1 VEPVKLVGENLR
13 AARTRRGLSL
23 SEVARQ
29 AGIGKGTL
37 SELEAGNRNP
47 TLETLYALATVLGL
61 PLGRLLAAEP
71 EPRVGG
77 ALHIHRS
84 AGPEISGHAA
94 DVELLDS
101 VDDGRTR
108 LEIYRLHVRAGTRYT
123 SPAHHPRV
131 IEQLHVHSGT
141 LVTGPESDPHS
152 LGPGD
157 YIRFDA
163 TVPHVYEAP
172 EDATTATL
180 VMRYP
185 T

>member
-1 VEPVKLVGENLR
+1 MEPVKLVGENLR

-37 SELEAGNRNP
+37 SELESGNRNP

-71 EPRVGG
+71 EARAEEPLRV
-77 ALHIHRS
+77 HRA
-84 AGPEISGHAA
+84 AGPEISGRAA

-108 LEIYRLHVRAGTRYT
+108 LEFYRLHIRAGTRYT

-131 IEQLHVHSGT
+131 IEQLHVHTGT
-141 LVTGPESDPHS
+141 LITGPESDPQT

-157 YIRFDA
+157 YLRFEA
-163 TVPHVYEAP
+163 TAPHIYEAP
-172 EDATTATL
+172 NDATTATL

-185 T
+185 A

>member
-1 VEPVKLVGENLR
+1 MEPVKLVGENLR

-37 SELEAGNRNP
+37 SELESGNRNP

-71 EPRVGG
+71 ESQGEQ
-77 ALHIHRS
+77 LHVHRS
-84 AGPEISGHAA
+84 KGPEISGRAA
-94 DVELLDS
+94 DVELLDR

-108 LEIYRLHVRAGTRYT
+108 LEVYRLHVRAGTRYT

-131 IEQLHVHSGT
+131 IEQLHVHTGT
-141 LVTGPESDPHS
+141 LITGPESDPRT
-152 LGPGD
+152 LNPGD

-163 TVPHVYEAP
+163 AVPHVYEAP
-172 EDATTATL
+172 GEATTATL